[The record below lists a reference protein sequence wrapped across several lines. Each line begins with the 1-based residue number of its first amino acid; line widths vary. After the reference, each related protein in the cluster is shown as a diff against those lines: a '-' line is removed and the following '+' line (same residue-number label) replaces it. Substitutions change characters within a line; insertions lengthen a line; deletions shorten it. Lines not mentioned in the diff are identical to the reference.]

1 MNFDDPFYGYSF
13 VLRTIIYVLVP
24 AFTAFQYFRLRRGLH
39 VFQLEG
45 YKRRRFLQWCRANP
59 SIARFLKPLGNKKPL
74 VMTGRAWR
82 ILITATALNALASLV
97 LPGIAHLTLGGYPW
111 DITVWVVVT
120 LLLFFGL
127 PSLLTASDWLMTPVQ
142 SAINASFAR
151 KARTRLDAT
160 APVVIGVTGSF
171 GKTSTKFAIANLL
184 GGPEIAF
191 ATPGSYNTPMGVV
204 RAINEN
210 FEDKHRFVIVEM
222 GAYRE
227 GDIAEL
233 CDFARHSIGV
243 LTAIGPAHLE
253 RFGSM
258 DAIKRAKYEIVQKL
272 PRDGVAV
279 MNTDDLNV
287 RALADRTTGVPVIRY
302 GLDRTGEPNV
312 TAKDHSYS
320 PNGTTATVVDAD
332 GGELQIKTKLL
343 GEHAIQFILAGV
355 AVARLQGIPLV
366 DLGPRIE
373 ALEPVEHRL
382 QLIKGAG
389 GVTVIDDAFNSNPAG
404 AAAALEVLADF
415 DQSDANQ
422 IVVITPGIVELGDLQ
437 AEANERFGHHA
448 GTVADHL
455 IVVGKLN
462 RDAIVRGA
470 TTPGTGELKA
480 NVIVVDTLDEATD
493 HLKTLLKPGDV
504 VLFENDLPDQYEV

>member
-13 VLRTIIYVLVP
+13 VLRAIIYVVVP
-24 AFTAFQYFRLRRGLH
+24 AFTAFQFFRLRRGLH

-45 YKRRRFLQWCRANP
+45 YKRARFVQWCRQNP
-59 SIARFLKPLGNKKPL
+59 KAARFLRPVGNKKPL

-82 ILITATALNALASLV
+82 ILITATVLNALASLV
-97 LPGIAHLTLGGYPW
+97 LPGLAHLIEGYPYDLLTW
-111 DITVWVVVT
+111 LVVT
-120 LLLFFGL
+120 VLLFFGL
-127 PSLLTASDWLMTPVQ
+127 PSLLTAADTAMSPVQ
-142 SAINASFAR
+142 SAINSSFRR
-151 KARTRLDAT
+151 KARARLDALD
-160 APVVIGVTGSF
+160 PVVIGVTGSY
-171 GKTSTKFAIANLL
+171 GKTSTKFAIAGLL
-184 GGPEIAF
+184 GDERSVF

-210 FEDKHRFVIVEM
+210 LEDTHRYVVVEM

-233 CDFARHSIGV
+233 CDFAKHSIGV

-272 PRDGVAV
+272 PRDGIAV

-302 GLDRTGEPNV
+302 GLDRAGEPNV
-312 TAKDHSYS
+312 TAKDHRYS
-320 PNGTTATVVDAD
+320 PDGTTATIVDAD
-332 GGELQIKTKLL
+332 GAELRIHTRLL

-355 AVARLQGIPLV
+355 AVARALDIPLAE
-366 DLGPRIE
+366 LARRIE
-373 ALEPVEHRL
+373 RLEPVAHRL

-389 GVTVIDDAFNSNPAG
+389 GVTVIDDAFNSNPVG
-404 AAAALEVLADF
+404 AAAALDVLADIA
-415 DQSDANQ
+415 SGTNQ
-422 IVVITPGIVELGDLQ
+422 TVVVTPGIVELGDLQ
-437 AEANERFGHHA
+437 SEANERFGRHA
-448 GTVADHL
+448 ATVADHL
-455 IVVGKLN
+455 IVVGRLN

-470 TTPGTGELKA
+470 TAGPGESLRA
-480 NVIVVDTLDEATD
+480 EVIVVDTLDEATER
-493 HLKTLLKPGDV
+493 LKTILKPGDV

>member
-1 MNFDDPFYGYSF
+1 VNFDDPFYGYSF
-13 VLRTIIYVLVP
+13 VLRTIIYVVIP
-24 AFTAFQYFRLRRGLH
+24 AFTAFQFFRFRRGLH

-45 YKRRRFLQWCRANP
+45 YKRDRFLRWCRANP
-59 SIARFLKPLGNKKPL
+59 KTARFLRPLGSKKPL
-74 VMTGRAWR
+74 VMTGRACR
-82 ILITATALNALASLV
+82 ILITATALNALALLI
-97 LPGIAHLTLGGYPW
+97 LPGLAHLIEGYPY
-111 DITVWVVVT
+111 DLVT
-120 LLLFFGL
+120 WGVASALLFFGL
-127 PSLLTASDWLMTPVQ
+127 PSLLTTSDRLMAPVQ
-142 SAINASFAR
+142 ATINSRFTR
-151 KARTRLDAT
+151 KARARLDAV
-160 APVVIGVTGSF
+160 APVVIGVTGSY
-171 GKTSTKFAIANLL
+171 GKTSTKFAIARLL
-184 GGPEIAF
+184 GGAKTVF

-204 RAINEN
+204 RAINEGL
-210 FEDKHRFVIVEM
+210 EDTHRQVVIEM

-258 DAIKRAKYEIVQKL
+258 EAIKRAKYEIVQKL
-272 PRDGVAV
+272 PRDGIAV

-302 GLDRTGEPNV
+302 GLDRAGEPDV
-312 TAKDHSYS
+312 TATDHSYS
-320 PNGTTATVVDAD
+320 SEGTTATIVDAD
-332 GGELQIKTKLL
+332 GAELTMKTRLL

-355 AVARLQGIPLV
+355 AVARSLGIPLA

-404 AAAALEVLADF
+404 AAAALEVLADL
-415 DQSDANQ
+415 DASDVNQ
-422 IVVITPGIVELGDLQ
+422 IVVVTPGIVELGELQ
-437 AEANERFGHHA
+437 AEANERFGRHA
-448 GTVADHL
+448 ATVADHL
-455 IVVGKLN
+455 VVVGRLN
-462 RDAIVRGA
+462 REAIVRGA
-470 TTPGTGELKA
+470 SGPGENLRA
-480 NVIVVDTLDEATD
+480 EVIVVDTLEEATER
-493 HLKTLLKPGDV
+493 LRTLLQPGDV